1 MVIILFALLVNTNPT
16 NNASIIADAISYIVN
31 EYYEK
36 EHELIYK
43 KVVLFSNHPYAN
55 IELILEQINKQLPEL
70 DITYQPFNPA
80 KNQCTLVDGELGIV
94 IPDSLWTTSTG
105 TFQCEFQSVAENIFG
120 TLTFEITVEDN
131 SIALDKIELFSTSIG
146 YPPR

>member
-1 MVIILFALLVNTNPT
+1 MAIILFALLVKITPSNS
-16 NNASIIADAISYIVN
+16 ALIIADAISYIVN

-43 KVVLFSNHPYAN
+43 KVVLISNHPYLN
-55 IELILEQINKQLPEL
+55 IELILEQIKKQLPEL
-70 DITYQPFNPA
+70 DITYQPFTPA
-80 KNQCTLVDGELGIV
+80 KNQCTLVDGGLGIV

-105 TFQCEFQSVAENIFG
+105 TFQCEFQSVVENIFG
-120 TLTFEITVEDN
+120 TLTFEINVDN
-131 SIALDKIELFSTSIG
+131 NSTSLDKIELFSTSIG